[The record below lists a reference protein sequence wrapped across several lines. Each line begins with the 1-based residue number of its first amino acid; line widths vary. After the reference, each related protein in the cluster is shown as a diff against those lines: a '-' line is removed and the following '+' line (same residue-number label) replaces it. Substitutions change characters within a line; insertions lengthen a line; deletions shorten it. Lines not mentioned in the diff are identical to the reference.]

1 MRIGGLAEGRVG
13 RQSEGSTGDATTDE
27 SRELAAGEPG
37 RRSEGKDGRA
47 TLDASWESAAGRA
60 GRSDDRLDCEII
72 NDETPETSVSGVF
85 VFARLRLDASAP
97 SLAALFAAGW
107 GIGQSPTVFCLSWRP
122 QLVEENGPST
132 PHRTRYRERYPT
144 LRRSNRR
151 EDGALGTLVTAR

>member
-60 GRSDDRLDCEII
+60 GRSDDRLDC
-72 NDETPETSVSGVF
+72 DAVKTLVVGARSSDTGTVTSRLCRK
-85 VFARLRLDASAP
+85 ARPWDRDGGRRSKVPQTCLRFRPGDLQRLPFILLLRLGFGGSFSGLWYHLP
-97 SLAALFAAGW
+97 
-107 GIGQSPTVFCLSWRP
+107 
-122 QLVEENGPST
+122 
-132 PHRTRYRERYPT
+132 
-144 LRRSNRR
+144 
-151 EDGALGTLVTAR
+151 